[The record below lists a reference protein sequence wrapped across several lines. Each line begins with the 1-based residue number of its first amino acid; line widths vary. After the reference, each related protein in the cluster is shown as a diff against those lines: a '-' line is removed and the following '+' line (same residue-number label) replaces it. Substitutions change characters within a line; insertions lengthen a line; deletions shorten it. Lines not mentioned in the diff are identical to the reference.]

1 MEQRAGSLDLP
12 GQGGTQHCIPRARPH
27 SSGLDY
33 VARALGSHRKVLS
46 GCLRQYFVSEA
57 AQMDRG
63 VVAQPEQGQIWD
75 LSEGFFWLTMT
86 VRDGTVGAQLFGTEC
101 ECGT

>member
-1 MEQRAGSLDLP
+1 
-12 GQGGTQHCIPRARPH
+12 
-27 SSGLDY
+27 
-33 VARALGSHRKVLS
+33 
-46 GCLRQYFVSEA
+46 
-57 AQMDRG
+57 MDRG

-75 LSEGFFWLTMT
+75 LAEGFFWLTMT

>member
-1 MEQRAGSLDLP
+1 
-12 GQGGTQHCIPRARPH
+12 
-27 SSGLDY
+27 
-33 VARALGSHRKVLS
+33 
-46 GCLRQYFVSEA
+46 
-57 AQMDRG
+57 MDRG

-75 LSEGFFWLTMT
+75 LAEGFFWLTMA